1 MTAET
6 LDLEITGMSCAACA
20 ARLEKVLNRQ
30 QGLYAGVNFATS
42 RALIT
47 RQNDAPDLAAIGRI
61 VEKAG
66 FGLSHSTIELAVSGM
81 SCAACSSRIEK
92 LLNRLPGV
100 TASVNLATG
109 QAHIDLVAGA
119 ANEES
124 LIAVIRKAGF
134 DASPVSLE
142 RANSHDEAPEKGP
155 LIDLALTAFFCLP
168 FLIEMIGMSVGMHH
182 LVPLWLQLVCAS
194 FIQFYSARHFY
205 SSAFHAL
212 RSGSA
217 NMNVLVC
224 LGTSIA
230 YGFSLIVVCLGLD
243 LPVYFEASAFV
254 IFLVSVGRL
263 LEARARHRAA
273 SGLEALLTLRPQTA
287 NRIEGN
293 EIVTRPVAML
303 QKGDLFL
310 VRPGEAIPVDGEVT
324 EGETEIDESML
335 TGESSPVL
343 RKAGDTIYAGTLN
356 TTGIVRARATSLG
369 SDTALSRIVSL
380 VSQAQGS
387 KAPIQRMADKVSAVF
402 VPAIILIAVLTF
414 VTGWAVTGDAS
425 WSLVSAI
432 SVLVIAC
439 PCSLGLATPTALMV
453 GTGKAASAGILFR
466 NAEALERVHR
476 LTVLAFDKT
485 GTLTTGQPV
494 VVGVFPAQGHD
505 ETGLLS
511 IAAGLENGSEHPL
524 GKAIVAYAAGK
535 GVKPISRPQNFRAI
549 PGKGIEAYADGEC
562 YMVGTPDYLREHGV
576 SVDTAAEMAD
586 GMTLACIARGNAY
599 IGSITLSDRVRHEAA
614 EVISWLHDEHIRS
627 VMLTGDRKI
636 VADAIAAQVGI
647 DDVAAALRPEGKV
660 KVIQAL
666 RGPGEVV
673 GMTGDGINDAPALA
687 AADISI
693 AIGSGSAAAMETAD
707 LVLMTADLRA
717 IPDALSLS
725 RATVRKIKQNLVFA
739 FGYNVAAIPL
749 AACGFLNP
757 AIAGG
762 AMALSS
768 VSVVANSLLL
778 NRWRSIR

>member
-30 QGLYAGVNFATS
+30 QGLQAGVNFATS

-47 RQNDAPDLAAIGRI
+47 CRDGAPDLAVIENL

-66 FGLSHSTIELAVSGM
+66 FGLSHRTVELAVSGM
-81 SCAACSSRIEK
+81 SCAACSSRVEK

-100 TASVNLATG
+100 AANVNLATG
-109 QAHIDLVAGA
+109 QAHIDLVTGA
-119 ANEES
+119 ASEEA

-142 RANSHDEAPEKGP
+142 WENARDEASEKGP
-155 LIDLALTAFFCLP
+155 LLDLALTALFCVP
-168 FLIEMIGMSVGMHH
+168 FLIEMIGMSVGIHH

-205 SSAFHAL
+205 ISAFHAL

-287 NRIEGN
+287 NRIEGG

-310 VRPGEAIPVDGEVT
+310 VRPGESIPVDGEVT

-343 RKAGDTIYAGTLN
+343 RKTGDTIYAGTLN

-402 VPAIILIAVLTF
+402 VPAIILISVLTF
-414 VTGWAVTGDAS
+414 VIGWAVTGDAS

-466 NAEALERVHR
+466 NAEALERMHR

-485 GTLTTGQPV
+485 GTITTGQPV
-494 VVGVFPAQGHD
+494 VEGVFPAQGQD
-505 ETGLLS
+505 EIGLLS
-511 IAAGLENGSEHPL
+511 IAAGLESGSEHPL
-524 GKAIVAYAAGK
+524 GKAIVAYTAGK
-535 GVKPISRPQNFRAI
+535 GIKSVTHPQNFRAL
-549 PGKGIEAYADGEC
+549 PGKGIEAHADGER
-562 YMVGTPDYLREHGV
+562 YMVGTPDYLREQGITVDATPAMTDGV
-576 SVDTAAEMAD
+576 
-586 GMTLACIARGNAY
+586 TLACVARDNAY
-599 IGSITLSDRVRHEAA
+599 LGAITLSDHVRPEAA
-614 EVISWLHDEHIRS
+614 EVISWLRGEHIRS
-627 VMLTGDRKI
+627 VMLTGDRPV
-636 VADAIAAQVGI
+636 VADVIAAQVGI

-660 KVIQAL
+660 EAIQAL
-666 RGPGEVV
+666 HGPGQVV

-725 RATVRKIKQNLVFA
+725 RATVRKIKQNLIFA

-757 AIAGG
+757 AVAGG

-768 VSVVANSLLL
+768 VSVVTNSLLL